1 MRGTPKPLCRIGL
14 EGTPLYFCLS
24 TTKIAFSFDETLF
37 RERANARSTG
47 PQCSQYDDDAI
58 ADEHWPEELL
68 AAYDNDRVLGVGGH
82 IEPLWRN
89 PCPWWFPSEFN
100 WIIGCI
106 YRGMRVRNGQIRNM
120 IGANMSV
127 RADVLHGCGGFAGQ
141 LGRIGGGKGSTNTCD
156 DTEFCIR
163 AARLYGGVWI
173 HRPKA
178 TVKHVVT
185 AVRTTWK
192 YFVHRCR
199 MEGYSKAVLADLAGA
214 KDGLGSERHY
224 VLTLARS
231 VLRYLCTGKLGPVMA
246 ICAGLAITTSA
257 YGRARRACA
266 TARA

>member
-1 MRGTPKPLCRIGL
+1 MRGTPRPLCGIGL

-141 LGRIGGGKGSTNTCD
+141 LGRIGGGKGSANTCGN
-156 DTEFCIR
+156 TEFLHPRR
-163 AARLYGGVWI
+163 ASLMV
-173 HRPKA
+173 
-178 TVKHVVT
+178 
-185 AVRTTWK
+185 
-192 YFVHRCR
+192 
-199 MEGYSKAVLADLAGA
+199 
-214 KDGLGSERHY
+214 GLD
-224 VLTLARS
+224 
-231 VLRYLCTGKLGPVMA
+231 
-246 ICAGLAITTSA
+246 TSA
-257 YGRARRACA
+257 KRGLSTWSRRDVA
-266 TARA
+266 T

>member
-1 MRGTPKPLCRIGL
+1 M
-14 EGTPLYFCLS
+14 
-24 TTKIAFSFDETLF
+24 
-37 RERANARSTG
+37 
-47 PQCSQYDDDAI
+47 
-58 ADEHWPEELL
+58 L